1 MRLERGN
8 DDFAY
13 EIVTTQVSMQEVITD
28 VRTPFQFMSLWNT
41 LHFISLFNN
50 RLPGGINSREFNQII
65 QHYL

>member
-50 RLPGGINSREFNQII
+50 RLLGGISSREFNQII
-65 QHYL
+65 QH

>member
-28 VRTPFQFMSLWNT
+28 VRPPFQFMSLWNP

-50 RLPGGINSREFNQII
+50 
-65 QHYL
+65 

>member
-41 LHFISLFNN
+41 LHFISLFSN
-50 RLPGGINSREFNQII
+50 RLPGGISSREFNQII
-65 QHYL
+65 QH